1 MLITLLVLTVTIFFA
16 RCRPRRV
23 SGDPVDFLLPPVR
36 AGGRIAFQLVAFRR
50 LVRHDLFAI
59 FAVFVFR
66 ICIAFASSSSAVATT
81 TPAFA
86 TSPRPLLPP
95 SALRAASNLVI
106 WAVCVALCYLSAAI
120 SALSQPVVVV
130 AR

>member
-1 MLITLLVLTVTIFFA
+1 MGLTGQGEDNCFSDNIASFNSYYFFA

-36 AGGRIAFQLVAFRR
+36 ASGRISFQLVAFRR

-66 ICIAFASSSSAVATT
+66 ICVAFATSSSAVATT
-81 TPAFA
+81 TPTAA
-86 TSPRPLLPP
+86 T
-95 SALRAASNLVI
+95 ASSDVAT
-106 WAVCVALCYLSAAI
+106 AVAST
-120 SALSQPVVVV
+120 PGTEGG
-130 AR
+130 